1 MKNKVYF
8 YFILFYF
15 FALAIT
21 TEGVLA
27 EEKKVYIH
35 PSFELCLKL
44 YPRNKEIVN
53 PMVPRISAKSAFNL
67 YREGK
72 AIFFAAGSDKQA
84 LIPGAIRINEG
95 NGLFENPPIKLLR
108 EHENKIYVIYCH

>member
-8 YFILFYF
+8 YFTLFYF

-21 TEGVLA
+21 TWGVWA

-44 YPRNKEIVN
+44 YPRKDEIVN
-53 PMVPRISAKSAFNL
+53 PMVPRISAKSAYNL
-67 YREGK
+67 YKEGK
-72 AIFFAAGSDKQA
+72 AIFFAAGSSRQA
-84 LIPGAIRINEG
+84 LIPGSTHVNHLED
-95 NGLFENPPIKLLR
+95 PPIEFLKKHANRL
-108 EHENKIYVIYCH
+108 IVIYCH

>member
-21 TEGVLA
+21 TGGVWA
-27 EEKKVYIH
+27 EENKIYIH

-84 LIPGAIRINEG
+84 LIPRAIRV
-95 NGLFENPPIKLLR
+95 NGQNGFEENPPIKFLR
-108 EHENKIYVIYCH
+108 GHENKLVVIYCH